1 MRMVRQLL
9 GEKPRDIWTISP
21 ESSVFSAL
29 ELLEQK
35 NIGALPV
42 VQEGKPVGI
51 FSERD
56 YARKVILKG
65 KSSKEINVSEIMT
78 EQVITVRAE
87 TTVQECMKL
96 MSDKHIRH
104 LPAMED
110 NRIIGMVSIG
120 DVVKDIIAEQAS
132 TIHQLE
138 DYIKGR

>member
-42 VQEGKPVGI
+42 VHEGKLVGI

-78 EQVITVRAE
+78 EQVITVLAE

-104 LPAMED
+104 LPAIED
-110 NRIIGMVSIG
+110 NRIIGIVSIG

>member
-9 GEKPRDIWTISP
+9 EGKPREIWSVSP

-29 ELLEQK
+29 EVLAQK

-42 VQEGKPVGI
+42 VQGGKLLGI

-65 KSSKEINVSEIMT
+65 KSSKEITVREIMT
-78 EQVITVRAE
+78 EEVITVQPD

-96 MSDKHIRH
+96 MSDKRIRH
-104 LPAMED
+104 LPTIDGE
-110 NRIIGMVSIG
+110 RLVGIISIG

>member
-9 GEKPRDIWTISP
+9 GDKPRDIWTISP

-29 ELLEQK
+29 ELLAQK

-42 VQEGKPVGI
+42 VQGGKLVGI

-65 KSSKEINVSEIMT
+65 RSSKEITIREIMT
-78 EQVITVRAE
+78 EQVITVRPE
-87 TTVQECMKL
+87 TTIPECMKL

-104 LPAMED
+104 LPAMEED
-110 NRIIGMVSIG
+110 RIMGIISIG